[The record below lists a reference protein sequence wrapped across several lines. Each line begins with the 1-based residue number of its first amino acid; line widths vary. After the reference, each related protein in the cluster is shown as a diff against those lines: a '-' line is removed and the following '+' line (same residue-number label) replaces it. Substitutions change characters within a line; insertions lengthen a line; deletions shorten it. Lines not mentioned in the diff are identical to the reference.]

1 MEIVLDIS
9 FLGEHGCSLMPI
21 LGKNSVF
28 AAMARW
34 LFALA

>member
-9 FLGEHGCSLMPI
+9 IFGEHDSSLIPI